1 MRNEIRGFEPTMSA
15 KRTLTCLRSASQQ
28 ASEANNFSPCSLA
41 VEPAVATLSPTLL
54 SGGLRVYAIGAG
66 QPRALVPCSH
76 FGRSSNRTI
85 LAVSGT

>member
-54 SGGLRVYAIGAG
+54 SGGFGSMRLVRGS
-66 QPRALVPCSH
+66 RAPWFHVH
-76 FGRSSNRTI
+76 I
-85 LAVSGT
+85 LAAVPIAQY

>member
-28 ASEANNFSPCSLA
+28 ASDANNFSPWRSSRS
-41 VEPAVATLSPTLL
+41 LSPTLL